1 MMGAPVLRRL
11 LVCFKRADPLQCGQM
26 TILDRLA
33 WKRSLLRVLSKRQST
48 GRPLE
53 RLTFEYTLKAVNNV
67 LDLLFRRLSENI

>member
-1 MMGAPVLRRL
+1 
-11 LVCFKRADPLQCGQM
+11 VCFKGGADPL
-26 TILDRLA
+26 
-33 WKRSLLRVLSKRQST
+33 RSDDYPRSSWPGKPAARVLSKRQST